1 MLTRI
6 EVDGFKNLVDFSL
19 DFGPYTCL
27 AGENGAG
34 KSNIFD
40 AIRFLALLTDHTIIQ
55 SALQIRSSE
64 EGTGEIGELF
74 FAANGETRDRITLA
88 AEMIVGKRVVDD
100 FGRPGVPSS
109 TFLRYEVAFR
119 REHPSASSGLLG
131 GLVLEHED
139 LRHIPMKHAPG
150 RLQFPHNRQG
160 FRNRA
165 IYNNRRGSGYIST
178 RIGISEPATIVIHQ
192 DGGSSGRARPAA
204 PAERAPRTAV
214 GTENTAATPTILAA
228 RREMQSWRI
237 LALEPAAMRRPDK
250 YTDEPG
256 IGADGGHIPVTLY
269 HLAKHTGLSDTLD
282 DPDDDLLSRIAS
294 RLSGLVP
301 VKSVRAVRD
310 DVRQLFS
317 LELEEPSG
325 TRLRAN
331 SISDGTL
338 RFLALTAIAEA
349 TGAGGVYCMEE
360 PENGIHPE
368 KLTAMNQ
375 LLHDIAV
382 DPDEPVAADN
392 PLRQVIVATHSPY
405 FVQLQNADDVVLAK
419 NPALRALAGKVIRPL
434 RCYPLQHTWR
444 DRKNQEEQDGRAR
457 GVGKIE
463 LQAYLIPP
471 EDGQISFPDRVPT
484 PEVKVVEKD
493 RATPRPRGKN
503 WRAYFDKDTRGSLP
517 ARQEPA
523 LEEQDQLRGS
533 ASLTSERMA
542 GSRWRRREKHV

>member
-19 DFGPYTCL
+19 DFGPYTCV
-27 AGENGAG
+27 AGENGVG

-40 AIRFLALLTDHTIIQ
+40 AVRFLSLLTDHTIIQ

-74 FAANGETRDRITLA
+74 FSANGETRDRITLA
-88 AEMIVGKRVVDD
+88 ALAAVGKRVVDDFGRPGVPSSTFCVMKLLFAVSIRPSSSGLLGGLVLETRTCATEVVPMIVGKRVVDD

-119 REHPSASSGLLG
+119 REHPSGSSGLLG

-139 LRHIPMKHAPG
+139 LRHIPMKHAPE
-150 RLQFPHNRQG
+150 RLRFPHNRQG

-192 DGGSSGRARPAA
+192 DGGSAGRARPAA
-204 PAERAPRTAV
+204 SAERAPRTAV

-269 HLAKHTGLSDTLD
+269 YLAKHTGLSDTLD

-301 VKSVRAVRD
+301 VNSVRAVRD

-463 LQAYLIPP
+463 QQAYLIPP
-471 EDGQISFPDRVPT
+471 EDGQISFPLQ
-484 PEVKVVEKD
+484 
-493 RATPRPRGKN
+493 
-503 WRAYFDKDTRGSLP
+503 F
-517 ARQEPA
+517 
-523 LEEQDQLRGS
+523 
-533 ASLTSERMA
+533 
-542 GSRWRRREKHV
+542 